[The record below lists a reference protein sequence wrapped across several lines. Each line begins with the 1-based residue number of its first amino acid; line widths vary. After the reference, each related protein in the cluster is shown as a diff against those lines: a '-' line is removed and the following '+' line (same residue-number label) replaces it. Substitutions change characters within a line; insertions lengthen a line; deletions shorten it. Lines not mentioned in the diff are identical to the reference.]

1 MRKNRLLHKFNK
13 TAPISFHKIDL
24 IPRITWKGERRPSH
38 AESKETEALAPP
50 LRASVSRPVRK
61 SIALDGFQCLGCS
74 YTNVT
79 PAEYISALQM
89 THSENETVEGCPGV
103 HLFILFQQWKKKFEF
118 QVSKQSSGT
127 QKGSIEYPGD
137 VLLSWAPKPGR
148 GWQATV
154 QAFEFQLGPQ
164 SVAKSYGNS
173 E

>member
-1 MRKNRLLHKFNK
+1 MRKNRLLHTFNK

-24 IPRITWKGERRPSH
+24 IRRITWKGERRSSH

-61 SIALDGFQCLGCS
+61 SIALDGFQCLGRS

-103 HLFILFQQWKKKFEF
+103 HLFILFQQWEKNLNSRCP
-118 QVSKQSSGT
+118 SK
-127 QKGSIEYPGD
+127 
-137 VLLSWAPKPGR
+137 VLEPKRAP
-148 GWQATV
+148 
-154 QAFEFQLGPQ
+154 
-164 SVAKSYGNS
+164 
-173 E
+173 